1 MIGRLCSVVRATGN
15 GHSCEEVSASGTG
28 ASERLNFVTLA
39 PYSGPAVFGYD
50 TDTPLRRAAQIS
62 VHTSP
67 LATLGGK
74 DAGGMNVYI
83 RELATHL
90 AAQGLPVD
98 IFTRRTYPDTPEVRE
113 IVPGVNVVAIAAGPA
128 ADISKNDL
136 FPYLPEFAEEMALYS
151 LRAGTRYDVVHAHY
165 WLSGWVADLV
175 RRYWNTPFVQMFHTT
190 AHMKNA
196 VAGAQDQETD
206 LRLRIEKQLL
216 TLADGLIAANP
227 DERADLIWRMGVPAE
242 KVCTI
247 PPGVDLKL
255 FQPQPRAAAR
265 AQLQLHEDD
274 LAVLFVGRIDPIKG
288 IDTLVDAAG
297 LIIQQGQLTRPP
309 VFVIVGGDL
318 DDAGDP
324 IGPLATVAAE
334 IRERGLN
341 PHFRLLGSWPQNQLP
356 VAYSAADVVAVPS
369 RYESF
374 GLVAVEALACGAPVV
389 ASRAGGLR
397 FTIDEG
403 VSGLLVKP
411 QSSQALADG
420 LSAVLGDHRLRADM
434 SRAAR
439 PSVERYDWS
448 AIAADVLHVYRRLAT
463 GHRAHLCAGRDI
475 FAATGSD

>member
-1 MIGRLCSVVRATGN
+1 VR
-15 GHSCEEVSASGTG
+15 
-28 ASERLNFVTLA
+28 LA
-39 PYSGPAVFGYD
+39 PYGGPAVFGYD

-98 IFTRRTYPDTPEVRE
+98 IFTRRTDPETPEVRE
-113 IVPGVNVVAIAAGPA
+113 IVPGVNVIAISAGPPA
-128 ADISKNDL
+128 EIGKNDL
-136 FPYLPEFAEEMALYS
+136 FPFLPEFAEEMALYS

-165 WLSGWVADLV
+165 WLSGWVADMV

-196 VAGAQDQETD
+196 VSDKQDQETD
-206 LRLRIEKQLL
+206 LRLKIEKQLL

-247 PPGVDLKL
+247 PPGVDLQL
-255 FQPQPRAAAR
+255 FQPQPRKAAR
-265 AQLQLHEDD
+265 ERVGLNDDD

-288 IDTLVDAAG
+288 IDTLVDAAE
-297 LIIQQGQLTRPP
+297 LIVQQGRLAKAP
-309 VFVIVGGDL
+309 VFVIIGGDV
-318 DDAGDP
+318 DEAGNP
-324 IGPLATVAAE
+324 VGPLSKVATD
-334 IRERGLN
+334 IHDRGLGA
-341 PHFRLLGSWPQNQLP
+341 HFRLLGSWPQDQLP

-397 FTIDEG
+397 YTIDEG
-403 VSGLLVKP
+403 LSGLLVRP
-411 QSSQALADG
+411 QSPQALADG
-420 LSAVLGDHRLRADM
+420 LIAVLGNTHLRDSM

-439 PSVERYDWS
+439 PSVERYDWAS
-448 AIAADVLHVYRRLAT
+448 IAADVMHVYRRLAS
-463 GHRAHLCAGRDI
+463 GQRAHLCAGRDL
-475 FAATGSD
+475 FAATGAD